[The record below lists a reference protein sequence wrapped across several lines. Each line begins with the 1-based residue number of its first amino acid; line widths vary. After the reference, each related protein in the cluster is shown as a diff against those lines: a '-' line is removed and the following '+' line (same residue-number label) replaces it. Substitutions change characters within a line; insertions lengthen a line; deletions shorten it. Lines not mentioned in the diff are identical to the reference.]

1 MKKIFVMIV
10 AAAVLAGCGEKT
22 YQYTKDIV
30 GAWSLQSM
38 EYQDVV
44 YPVGD
49 ATSENGFTGQF
60 SWEFKDDGTYT
71 ASSTLGP
78 VESDDFDD
86 SLPFRA
92 NGEYKGYYLVSAPK
106 GFRIREE
113 YRGASHFSAF
123 EIKGNEMVCQYT
135 PNNSEDPVKLTF
147 TKK

>member
-1 MKKIFVMIV
+1 MKKVV
-10 AAAVLAGCGEKT
+10 LLLLPALVLAGCGPKT

-30 GAWSLQSM
+30 GTWSLQSM

-49 ATSENGFTGQF
+49 AESENGFAGQF
-60 SWEFKDDGTYT
+60 AWEFKEDGTYT

-78 VESDDFDD
+78 VEADDFDD

-92 NGEYKGYYLVSAPK
+92 SGEYKGYYLVNAPK
-106 GFRIREE
+106 GFKIRED

-123 EIKGNEMVCQYT
+123 EINGSGMVCQYT

-147 TKK
+147 VKK